1 MENKSL
7 EERLRLQAYH
17 LWEADGRPHG
27 RSDEYWQRARELLE
41 RETSADS
48 ASGAPAKKTTR
59 TKLNAAPVN
68 TDHVDAPKAKPK
80 AASKPVAKK
89 AAKPKAADAAEKKP
103 KAVAEAPAKPAKK
116 AAAKPKTAAD
126 AKPSGKA
133 APKPAAKA
141 TKAAAKA
148 PKK

>member
-27 RSDEYWQRARELLE
+27 RSEEYWQRARELLE
-41 RETSADS
+41 RETSAGS
-48 ASGAPAKKTTR
+48 SSNAPAKKTTWS
-59 TKLNAAPVN
+59 KSKAAPVKSDD
-68 TDHVDAPKAKPK
+68 TDIPKAKPK

-89 AAKPKAADAAEKKP
+89 AAKPKTGDTTEKKP
-103 KAVAEAPAKPAKK
+103 KALAEAPDKPAKK
-116 AAAKPKTAAD
+116 AAAKPKAAAD

-133 APKPAAKA
+133 VSKPAAKA
-141 TKAAAKA
+141 TKAAVKT